1 MITDM
6 ILGIEG
12 SLPGLA
18 SFSCTNSLGRLS
30 NRGSSFDFRP
40 SSPFAAPKKQT
51 LPKSQDSVCLRFHSH
66 STNPIIWDCIFYVFT
81 DKLFANLL
89 MFHLLFLAAQFLSI
103 KIVSQK
109 AEKCNHIPRLF
120 QITSHFSLILFFDM
134 F

>member
-1 MITDM
+1 ME
-6 ILGIEG
+6 GIAN
-12 SLPGLA
+12 L
-18 SFSCTNSLGRLS
+18 
-30 NRGSSFDFRP
+30 
-40 SSPFAAPKKQT
+40 QT
-51 LPKSQDSVCLRFHSH
+51 LRHTEQNKVNSVLRLLSICYQINGCYHENCRFSGSRAGFFGFSAHFTYSH